1 MSSASI
7 VEAQL
12 HSNNSDNSIERKDV
26 VVSIILSESTASLL
40 GIDAPNLQDIL
51 SEESSTYDL
60 ASSRSSGQGLKQLFM
75 RNRDKDVDYI
85 NVDEVYFSRNFSS
98 TSTSLST
105 FNSLNDTETEVIAEE
120 TMEALPIMEKYKVY
134 TRPLLSAK
142 TTAHED
148 RLKCKS
154 NNIYVSIMESELTI
168 TSSGWVNFCRICHG
182 GESVANLITPCRC
195 RGSIALAHL
204 QCLEEWLK
212 QSANSRCELCQHHY
226 EIIREPKYNILW
238 SIIVFLT
245 HPGDRLKE
253 VLLDLL
259 GFLIYTPTA
268 IASTYLLMV
277 LCDNIAMKHHLQYS
291 RNFTSHFLAF
301 AAVFGMATIDFTYS
315 SWLVVMFQRHL
326 DAWKEWYQNNCT
338 LRLLLPPRKLR
349 KHNRRILKQT
359 TENQVD

>member
-51 SEESSTYDL
+51 SEES
-60 ASSRSSGQGLKQLFM
+60 
-75 RNRDKDVDYI
+75 
-85 NVDEVYFSRNFSS
+85 
-98 TSTSLST
+98 
-105 FNSLNDTETEVIAEE
+105 SLNDTETEVIAEE